1 MNFRLDSLFQHSVL
15 NWRYSRNVNVWGFYF
30 IITCTDSIEI
40 IIKTR
45 IFENMKIWQFITI
58 SHQVRRCL
66 NFLKS
71 LGNVSLIMIGK
82 RSLAVFTPA
91 LLSDRRDVGYLPVW
105 RSNTFSQQNGRS
117 QPFIIITISK
127 TRRKF
132 KEEIQAASIL
142 YMYLPSNL
150 PPHPTQ
156 V

>member
-1 MNFRLDSLFQHSVL
+1 
-15 NWRYSRNVNVWGFYF
+15 
-30 IITCTDSIEI
+30 
-40 IIKTR
+40 
-45 IFENMKIWQFITI
+45 MKIWQFITI

-82 RSLAVFTPA
+82 RNLAVFTPA

-127 TRRKF
+127 TRRKYKQQVYYICTSPPTSPPTPHRF
-132 KEEIQAASIL
+132 NFLTTCPIWVIKPWSTNGTHL
-142 YMYLPSNL
+142 FTGGLDKLRPS
-150 PPHPTQ
+150 TK
-156 V
+156 